1 MHLLLICLLFLALW
15 AHSGVYRV
23 YGKRDLF
30 GKKKKKTS
38 GWTMLWQD
46 EFDYFDENKW
56 EYQYQ
61 DGCHYG
67 VCLWGNNEKVR
78 TPCSNGS
85 HPVCLLFMCVSST
98 IPRDMSMYFASK
110 CIPRLK
116 RSKYYKYKYMI
127 MNRSRGT

>member
-1 MHLLLICLLFLALW
+1 MYLCLIYLLLLALW
-15 AHSGVYRV
+15 AQSEVYQV

-30 GKKKKKTS
+30 GKKKKKKSS

-78 TPCSNGS
+78 E
-85 HPVCLLFMCVSST
+85 
-98 IPRDMSMYFASK
+98 
-110 CIPRLK
+110 
-116 RSKYYKYKYMI
+116 
-127 MNRSRGT
+127 